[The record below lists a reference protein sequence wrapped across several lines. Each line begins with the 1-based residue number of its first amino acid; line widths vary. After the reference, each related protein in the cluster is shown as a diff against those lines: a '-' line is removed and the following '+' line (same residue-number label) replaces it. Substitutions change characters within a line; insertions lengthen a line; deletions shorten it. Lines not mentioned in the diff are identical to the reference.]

1 MKQNNLDVVN
11 MVPRYRRLKHVRFNG
26 KNFPGGKA
34 THDCVGIA
42 KEIKRTQKRD
52 IDPRSVS
59 RFLSR
64 AEGDIKR
71 GVRSGRFLKGKY
83 LGKKIVVQF
92 NRVLGNVF
100 SERGFENLA
109 KEVWRLALAGENLED
124 HSRDLC
130 RKYRL
135 PVDCIKEQWDED
147 QEYFEKLPAQ
157 EIEALRNQ
165 KYLKPLPWKVRQYW
179 EELQAKNRAQEKIR
193 RAAISA

>member
-1 MKQNNLDVVN
+1 M
-11 MVPRYRRLKHVRFNG
+11 RCG
-26 KNFPGGKA
+26 KELYHGGKA
-34 THDCVGIA
+34 THDCVGIS
-42 KEIKRTQKRD
+42 KEIKRTQGRD
-52 IDPRSVS
+52 IDPTIISQMIYR
-59 RFLSR
+59 
-64 AEGDIKR
+64 GKGYIKR

-100 SERGFENLA
+100 GEVGFENLA
-109 KEVWRLALAGENLED
+109 KEVRRLALAGENLED

-165 KYLKPLPWKVRQYW
+165 KYLKPLTRKEKQFWR
-179 EELQAKNRAQEKIR
+179 EFQAKNRDQEKIR